1 MHIQDYDT
9 AYAEI
14 QEQMKTAD
22 KIARTKR
29 ETDQVET
36 LTDQPQQRVDLR
48 SLLHDNLGD
57 QKKRL
62 EAKDALKFNLTH
74 WTGLFRYALIVI
86 IQTVMIF
93 SSGFMNVRNKLV
105 LIISSSLMY
114 HIIMQ
119 RQIYKANGTTT
130 TNTIV

>member
-48 SLLHDNLGD
+48 SLLHDNLSD

-62 EAKDALKFNLTH
+62 ESKDAMKFNLTH
-74 WTGLFRYALIVI
+74 WTGLVRYALIVI